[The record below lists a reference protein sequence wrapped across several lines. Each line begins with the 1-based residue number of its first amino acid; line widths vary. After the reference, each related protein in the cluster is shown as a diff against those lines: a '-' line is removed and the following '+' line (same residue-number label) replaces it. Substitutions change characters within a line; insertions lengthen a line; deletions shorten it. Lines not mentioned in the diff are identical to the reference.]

1 MKLISDSGDRPVA
14 LSIILKVR
22 APHQAIPSP
31 LPHKP
36 LTESISES
44 VIFYEA
50 PPLTTVN
57 SELVGFDALF
67 LKLNLPPNLV
77 CEHSHLESNT
87 IAAI

>member
-1 MKLISDSGDRPVA
+1 MKVTSDSGDRPVA

-31 LPHKP
+31 LPHRP
-36 LTESISES
+36 LTESMSES
-44 VIFYEA
+44 IIFYEA
-50 PPLTTVN
+50 PPLTTVT
-57 SELVGFDALF
+57 SELVGFDALS

-77 CEHSHLESNT
+77 LAHSHFESNT